1 MHLHCTAL
9 PQYLPLLETE
19 QNNLLSITSSL
30 VTKQVT
36 QNITSHSSLS
46 LSLYSFKFNYQSDI
60 LRHLFSPSTVTI
72 PNTPLTFIT
81 FYHFATYLFNAVTP
95 WLPTTTI
102 HIHSFI
108 HSKFEF
114 FHDPFSTL
122 LYHSLQ
128 RVFSLSFSKLLS
140 QFLVLFMFS

>member
-1 MHLHCTAL
+1 
-9 PQYLPLLETE
+9 LLETE

-102 HIHSFI
+102 HIHSFKVWVFPRPI
-108 HSKFEF
+108 FY
-114 FHDPFSTL
+114 STL
-122 LYHSLQ
+122 PLPSTCFFF
-128 RVFSLSFSKLLS
+128 VTF
-140 QFLVLFMFS
+140 